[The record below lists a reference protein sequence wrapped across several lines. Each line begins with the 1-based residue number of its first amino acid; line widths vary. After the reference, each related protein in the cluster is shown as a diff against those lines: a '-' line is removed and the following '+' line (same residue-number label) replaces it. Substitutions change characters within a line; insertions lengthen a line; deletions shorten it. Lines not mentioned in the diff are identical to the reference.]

1 MVVTRSRLHAIRM
14 TQAFDDGITSKSYR
28 GISTLVAFSES
39 VEDPD
44 VTEKEYTEAEKNGF
58 SEGQLPKQFGSDDYQ
73 VLVIAETY
81 QTGFDE
87 PLLHIMYVD
96 EKVKTKGVRVSR
108 PCLVST
114 GSRPARPTPSCSTL

>member
-1 MVVTRSRLHAIRM
+1 MESPRWLHFPSQWRIP
-14 TQAFDDGITSKSYR
+14 TSPRRRHR
-28 GISTLVAFSES
+28 GGE
-39 VEDPD
+39 
-44 VTEKEYTEAEKNGF
+44 NGF

-81 QTGFDE
+81 QTGFDK

>member
-1 MVVTRSRLHAIRM
+1 MAVTRSRLHAIRM
-14 TQAFDDGITSKSYR
+14 TQAIDDHITSKGYR
-28 GISTLVAFSES
+28 GISTLVTFSES

-44 VTEKEYTEAEKNGF
+44 ATGKEYTEEEKNGF

-96 EKVKTKGVRVSR
+96 EKVEGVRVSR